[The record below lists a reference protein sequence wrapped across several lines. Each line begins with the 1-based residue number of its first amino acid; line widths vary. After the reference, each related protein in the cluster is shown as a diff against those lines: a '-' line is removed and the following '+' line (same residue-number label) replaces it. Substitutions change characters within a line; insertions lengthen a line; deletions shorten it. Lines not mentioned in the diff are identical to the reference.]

1 MEEPEEIALFN
12 TLVPLAG
19 MAVVIALGVILMVVQ
34 FQRSLLKQRLQKE
47 NLKMKHQQD
56 LLRTSIAVQEKER
69 QRIAGDLHDELG
81 ARLSVALMQL
91 KHAKNNPNDISS
103 HMGEEMEK
111 HLESAL
117 QSTKRISYELM
128 PPQLVNLGL
137 YKALLV
143 LMEDIRKAGGLRVEA
158 QKSGDPDSWPWPIQ
172 LGLFRMLS
180 EMLNNTLKHA
190 EATEVQI
197 ELQESENAVLCHYK
211 DNGKGLPKTAGGTGL
226 GLQNLEGRAQALSGM
241 LQLSQSP
248 GGGFM
253 ATIEL
258 PLTSK
263 PLEHDNKTTP

>member
-1 MEEPEEIALFN
+1 MDKPEEIALFN

-19 MAVVIALGVILMVVQ
+19 MTVVIALGVILMVVQ

-56 LLRTSIAVQEKER
+56 LLRTSITVQENER
-69 QRIAGDLHDELG
+69 KRIAGDLHDELG

-91 KHAKNNPNDISS
+91 RQEKNESTNTESS
-103 HMGEEMEK
+103 MIDDMET
-111 HLESAL
+111 HLEAAL

-128 PPQLVNLGL
+128 PPQLVNLGV

-143 LMEDIRKAGGLRVEA
+143 LKNDIKKAGGLSIEI
-158 QKSGDPDSWPWPIQ
+158 QKTGDPADWPWSIQ

-190 EATEVQI
+190 EATEVKI
-197 ELQESENAVLCHYK
+197 ELKKLEEGVKCYYQ
-211 DNGKGLPKTAGGTGL
+211 DNGKGLPKTTSGNGL
-226 GLQNLEGRAQALSGM
+226 GLRNLEGRAQALNGT
-241 LQLSQSP
+241 LQLDQNHT
-248 GGGFM
+248 GGFM

-258 PLTSK
+258 PF
-263 PLEHDNKTTP
+263 TPELSEQNDKLIS